1 MITHI
6 NSSKS
11 LRRLPGTLCYANTGG
26 VHELNCRQVV
36 SHKFGHRTGSIQE
49 VIEYEQTG
57 RNEFMNGQGAVG
69 CGRHEP
75 ECSFG
80 TNQKMLQNINRCAVI
95 QQRVHAVAH
104 GVLHG
109 VLLADARNRLRVFD
123 HTLAQAQQTLVNL
136 GFKGAQAVIGIGRR
150 SINNGSAGEYEHH
163 RFQRVVGVEFGAGRH
178 ARGVIGDH
186 PADSACRP

>member
-1 MITHI
+1 
-6 NSSKS
+6 
-11 LRRLPGTLCYANTGG
+11 
-26 VHELNCRQVV
+26 
-36 SHKFGHRTGSIQE
+36 
-49 VIEYEQTG
+49 
-57 RNEFMNGQGAVG
+57 MNGQSAVG

-75 ECSFG
+75 ERSFR
-80 TNQKMLQNINRCAVI
+80 TDQKVLKNINRHAVI
-95 QQRVHAVAH
+95 QQGVYAVAH

-109 VLLADARNRLRVFD
+109 VLLTNARNRLWVFD
-123 HTLAQAQQTLVNL
+123 HALAQTQQPLVNL
-136 GFKGAQAVIGIGRR
+136 GFEGAQAVIGIGRR

>member
-11 LRRLPGTLCYANTGG
+11 LRRLSGTLCYANTGG

-69 CGRHEP
+69 CRRHEP

-104 GVLHG
+104 SVLHG
-109 VLLADARNRLRVFD
+109 VLLANARNRLRVFD

-136 GFKGAQAVIGIGRR
+136 GFKGAQAGIRIGRR

-178 ARGVIGDH
+178 ARGVIGDD

>member
-11 LRRLPGTLCYANTGG
+11 FRRLPGTLCHANTGG
-26 VHELNCRQVV
+26 IHELNRRQVV
-36 SHKFGHRTGSIQE
+36 SHKLGHGTGGVQE

-57 RNEFMNGQGAVG
+57 RNGFEYGQGAVG

-104 GVLHG
+104 SVLHG
-109 VLLADARNRLRVFD
+109 VLLTNASNRLWVFD
-123 HTLAQAQQTLVNL
+123 HALVQTQQPFVNF
-136 GFKGAQAVIGIGRR
+136 GFESAQAVIGIGRR
-150 SINNGSAGEYEHH
+150 SINNGSAREHEHH
-163 RFQRVVGVEFGAGRH
+163 RFQRVVGVELGTGRH
-178 ARGVIGDH
+178 TRGVIGDH